1 MTFFLLLTEA
11 AIRLTFLLSHVNR
24 IFLLSLPAIRKKG
37 ISIKTQKETG
47 CKQPISGLILRSVNF
62 YFTDES
68 EPSLVI
74 FARSVFILPTS
85 QNRHSSSFSEGTEY
99 LFKVIILH
107 VPIINKKKLLSYKC
121 KIVICI
127 CRKCIMSQWI
137 ISINDTKRVSLIIN
151 INRNSVIV

>member
-11 AIRLTFLLSHVNR
+11 AIRLTFLPGHVNR

-68 EPSLVI
+68 EPSLGLKL
-74 FARSVFILPTS
+74 SFI
-85 QNRHSSSFSEGTEY
+85 
-99 LFKVIILH
+99 
-107 VPIINKKKLLSYKC
+107 
-121 KIVICI
+121 
-127 CRKCIMSQWI
+127 
-137 ISINDTKRVSLIIN
+137 VSLDDVLDPLVRIEEIGN
-151 INRNSVIV
+151 GGIVV